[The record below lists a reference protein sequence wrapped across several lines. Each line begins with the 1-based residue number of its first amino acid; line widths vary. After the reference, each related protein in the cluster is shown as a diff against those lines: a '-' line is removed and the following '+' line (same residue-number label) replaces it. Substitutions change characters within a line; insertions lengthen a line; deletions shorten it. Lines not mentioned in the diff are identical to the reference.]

1 MARKI
6 TKFSSIVLDILENQP
21 KSRDDDN
28 ILYFYLVQ
36 HLDKNP
42 LNDYLEMSLADYLRA
57 VVNEEL
63 PSIPVISR
71 ARRLVQ
77 EKSAKDP
84 KKQYLCGNRKTKQEL
99 ADEVSAEII
108 NHKKEMKNGD

>member
-6 TKFSSIVLDILENQP
+6 TKFKDIVLDILENHP
-21 KSRDDDN
+21 RSRDDDN

-36 HLDKNP
+36 ELDKNNP
-42 LNDYLEMSLADYLRA
+42 LMNYLDLFLKDYLKA
-57 VVNEEL
+57 VVKGEL

-71 ARRLVQ
+71 ARRLIQ
-77 EKSAKDP
+77 EKAAKDP
-84 KKQYLCGNRKTKQEL
+84 DKKYLCGNRKVKKEL

-108 NHKKEMKNGD
+108 NEKTK

>member
-6 TKFSSIVLDILENQP
+6 VKFSDIVLDILENRP

-42 LNDYLEMSLADYLRA
+42 LSNYLEMSLEDYLKA
-57 VVNEEL
+57 VVEGKL

-77 EKSAKDP
+77 EKAALDP
-84 KKQYLCGNRKTKQEL
+84 DRKYLCGNRKVKKEL

-108 NHKKEMKNGD
+108 NNKKK